1 MYLCVSVVI
10 CRWRRTN
17 SAGEA
22 KLERLFIRFSLELI
36 CQLAGYTNYWD
47 GDINVILSNVI
58 NSFFDPFRARSCLHA
73 TTFFKFKMADTNKK
87 NISPH
92 PTPLNTKQRNSR
104 RRHGDSRRRCT
115 VAGRTVDAWWLG
127 KLLFTACVISI
138 AAWLCRDRL
147 IIFFPVVEIEFF
159 PLFVGNG
166 LAFSTAEI
174 TTEQTTATEVAAS
187 YDAAE
192 HEQRLFK

>member
-10 CRWRRTN
+10 CRWRSTN
-17 SAGEA
+17 SAGKAE
-22 KLERLFIRFSLELI
+22 LERLFIRFSLELI

-47 GDINVILSNVI
+47 GDINVILSNII
-58 NSFFDPFRARSCLHA
+58 NSFLTLSEPEVAYMLLLSSNSKWPIQ
-73 TTFFKFKMADTNKK
+73 TKK

-92 PTPLNTKQRNSR
+92 PTPLNTKQHNSR

>member
-1 MYLCVSVVI
+1 MLLYAVE
-10 CRWRRTN
+10 
-17 SAGEA
+17 EA
-22 KLERLFIRFSLELI
+22 QTRLFIRFSLELI
-36 CQLAGYTNYWD
+36 CQLAGYTNNWD

-58 NSFFDPFRARSCLHA
+58 NSFSTLSEPEVAYMLLLCSNSKWPIQ
-73 TTFFKFKMADTNKK
+73 TK

-174 TTEQTTATEVAAS
+174 TTKQTTATEVAAS

>member
-58 NSFFDPFRARSCLHA
+58 NSFLTLSEPEVSYMLLLSSNSKWPIQTKKIFLPTLLPWTLSSVTHDEGMGIAEDAVLLLVALSTPGDLGSCC
-73 TTFFKFKMADTNKK
+73 
-87 NISPH
+87 SPLVLL
-92 PTPLNTKQRNSR
+92 PLLP
-104 RRHGDSRRRCT
+104 G
-115 VAGRTVDAWWLG
+115 
-127 KLLFTACVISI
+127 CVVIGSSSS
-138 AAWLCRDRL
+138 
-147 IIFFPVVEIEFF
+147 F
-159 PLFVGNG
+159 PLSKSNSSHCSSGTG
-166 LAFSTAEI
+166 LHFP
-174 TTEQTTATEVAAS
+174 Q
-187 YDAAE
+187 
-192 HEQRLFK
+192 QKLQQNKQQQQK